1 MKNYRFAS
9 IILIMLFSFSLNIN
23 AGGDDWVDNSDE
35 LPGMMSDGEVIAL
48 AVGTGLV
55 LTGLIAYVIIKKKQD
70 KALSSSST
78 GMKSVNSLGLTNTE
92 QPTSLYNELNKAAEQ
107 SPVQIIAGF
116 NEIPT
121 QNSSY
126 MGVSVGLRIKF

>member
-9 IILIMLFSFSLNIN
+9 LILILLFSFSLNIY
-23 AGGDDWVDNSDE
+23 ADGYGWTDNSEE

-55 LTGLIAYVIIKKKQD
+55 LTGLITYVIIKKKQD
-70 KALSSSST
+70 KALSSHSPGIKST
-78 GMKSVNSLGLTNTE
+78 NSLGLSLIE
-92 QPTSLYNELNKAAEQ
+92 EPTSFYTEINKAAEQ
-107 SPVQIIAGF
+107 SPVQIITSF
-116 NEIPT
+116 NEIPM

-126 MGVSVGLRIKF
+126 VGMSVGVRIKF